1 MDFIFGVTMLKIGV
15 IGTGSMGKNHARV
28 CSETGN
34 VELVGIVDKD
44 RKIAENTA
52 KKFSIKAFFDY
63 KEILPEIDAAII
75 STPTGTHHKIAMDL
89 LNNGKHVLVE
99 KPICD
104 SVERA
109 KELVKNAEKNNLV
122 LAVGHIERHNPA
134 TKFVKDAL
142 VEKKFGELITLTS
155 KRVSNFPGRIK
166 DVGVMM
172 DLGIH
177 DIDIMHFLAGE
188 VESVYARAGKFN
200 KNIDYEDHANIILN
214 FENEVCGIIEVNW
227 LTPMKIRKMF
237 LTCSENFVE
246 MDYTEQSVT
255 ISSSSFKKINEMD
268 LYHVPIQYNVNQV
281 ALEKREPLK
290 NEIDDFVNAI
300 EKNKKP
306 LATGEDGLVAL
317 KIAEAATR
325 SYKKG
330 EEVKII

>member
-1 MDFIFGVTMLKIGV
+1 MLKIGV
-15 IGTGSMGKNHARV
+15 IGLGSMGKNHVRV
-28 CSETGN
+28 CSEKEKIKIKGVSDINKTTA
-34 VELVGIVDKD
+34 KM
-44 RKIAENTA
+44 IAE
-52 KKFSIKAFFDY
+52 KFDIKAFFDY
-63 KEILPEIDAAII
+63 KEMMNQIDAAII
-75 STPTGTHHKIAMDL
+75 ATPTSSHYKIALDL

-104 SVERA
+104 TIDKSA
-109 KELVKNAEKNNLV
+109 ELVKKAYENNLV

-134 TKFVKDAL
+134 TKFVKDSID
-142 VEKKFGELITLTS
+142 EGKFGELITLTS

-166 DVGVMM
+166 DVGVVM

-188 VESVYARAGKFN
+188 VKSVYAKAGRFN
-200 KNIDYEDHANIILN
+200 KNIDYEDHANIVLN

-246 MDYTEQSVT
+246 IDYMEQSVI
-255 ISSSSFKKINEMD
+255 ISSSSFKNINEMD

-281 ALEKREPLK
+281 ALEKKEPLK
-290 NEIDDFVNAI
+290 NEIDDFINAI
-300 EKNKKP
+300 ETHKKP
-306 LATGEDGLVAL
+306 LASGEDGVMAL
-317 KIAEAATR
+317 KIAEAATK
-325 SYKKG
+325 SCKIG